1 MNKERELPPLPFIII
16 NNTECFVC
24 KKNFKSIRGFFQHKS
39 IIRKYNKIP
48 EGQEKIPSFLI
59 NKFKETIVYL
69 IHRRLGKKN
78 TGLQTVSIDC
88 PVDLFKKIFENYIHY
103 YTKKTGA
110 LKCVF
115 RGSTG
120 YQELSSILN
129 NPNWGVKYHQQNQ
142 KTFVQLS
149 NQNQEENP
157 PNKLRLKKATKNPK
171 YSYGEVIIK
180 WKGKKDIDAK
190 KNVCNGGFVYI
201 HFFVSRGL
209 FV

>member
-48 EGQEKIPSFLI
+48 EEQEKIPSFLI

-78 TGLQTVSIDC
+78 TGLQTVSMDC

-120 YQELSSILN
+120 D
-129 NPNWGVKYHQQNQ
+129 
-142 KTFVQLS
+142 
-149 NQNQEENP
+149 QNQEENSL
-157 PNKLRLKKATKNPK
+157 NKLRLKKATKNLK

-190 KNVCNGGFVYI
+190 KNVCNG
-201 HFFVSRGL
+201 VSWAEWSSLRSCRYDL
-209 FV
+209 SLLRCYCSVSYYYLTQITILNQTIIT

>member
-78 TGLQTVSIDC
+78 TG
-88 PVDLFKKIFENYIHY
+88 
-103 YTKKTGA
+103 
-110 LKCVF
+110 
-115 RGSTG
+115 
-120 YQELSSILN
+120 YQKLSSILN

-142 KTFVQLS
+142 KTLVQLS
-149 NQNQEENP
+149 DQNQEENP
-157 PNKLRLKKATKNPK
+157 LNKLRLKKATKNPK

-190 KNVCNGGFVYI
+190 KNVCNGGFCLGRNGPRFVVVDMTF
-201 HFFVSRGL
+201 HFSGVVVSLGMRLSGR
-209 FV
+209 